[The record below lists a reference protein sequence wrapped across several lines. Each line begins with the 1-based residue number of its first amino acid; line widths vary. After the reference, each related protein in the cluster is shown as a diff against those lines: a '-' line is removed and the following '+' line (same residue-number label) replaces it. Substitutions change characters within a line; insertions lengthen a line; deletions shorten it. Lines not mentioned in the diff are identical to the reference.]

1 MNKEN
6 QVGDYLFAN
15 TADANLARDELDKVN
30 KLKEKLSKADDVL
43 LYKVYNKCIESRTFK
58 TPIGQDYMKEI
69 KARIE
74 KNESLGD
81 ILPVPLYS
89 TYDFDSRNTL
99 EKYDKFM
106 EQEKERNKTKTSAS
120 TIALYWCLGIIAMLV
135 VVIGV
140 LFYITTTG
148 DNVNILNYE
157 NALINKYSEWSVE
170 LSEKEA
176 ELRKK
181 ENKIRMMEEELKEQG
196 IIINFDEED
205 EE

>member
-15 TADANLARDELDKVN
+15 TADANLARDELEKVN
-30 KLKEKLSKADDVL
+30 KLKEKLVKADDVL
-43 LYKVYNKCIESRTFK
+43 MYKVYNKCIESRTFK

-69 KARIE
+69 KERLE
-74 KNESLGD
+74 KNETLGD
-81 ILPVPLYS
+81 ILPVPLYA
-89 TYDFDSRNTL
+89 TYDHDTKNTL

-106 EQEKERNKTKTSAS
+106 EQEKERNKNKTSAS
-120 TIALYWCLGIIAMLV
+120 TIALYWCIGIIAMLI

-157 NALINKYSEWSVE
+157 NALINKYSEWSDE
-170 LSEKEA
+170 LTEKDA

-196 IIINFDEED
+196 IVINFDEE
-205 EE
+205 EEE

>member
-1 MNKEN
+1 
-6 QVGDYLFAN
+6 
-15 TADANLARDELDKVN
+15 
-30 KLKEKLSKADDVL
+30 
-43 LYKVYNKCIESRTFK
+43 
-58 TPIGQDYMKEI
+58 
-69 KARIE
+69 
-74 KNESLGD
+74 
-81 ILPVPLYS
+81 
-89 TYDFDSRNTL
+89 
-99 EKYDKFM
+99 
-106 EQEKERNKTKTSAS
+106 
-120 TIALYWCLGIIAMLV
+120 MLV